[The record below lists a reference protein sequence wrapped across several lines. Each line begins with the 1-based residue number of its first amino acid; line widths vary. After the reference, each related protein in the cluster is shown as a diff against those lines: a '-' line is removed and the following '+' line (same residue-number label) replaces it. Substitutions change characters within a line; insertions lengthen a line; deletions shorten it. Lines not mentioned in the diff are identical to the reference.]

1 MELSLPAAAAQ
12 PAGAPALRDT
22 APPTPASEDA
32 AGRDPLGPGRR
43 TLALRLAQRG
53 RLRELRAERL
63 ARLRS
68 GSAPAPGSQAIPQ
81 PPLPEA
87 APSRAA
93 AVPQPATARSVAAQ
107 PVLPQV
113 APAARPAPAVEAPR
127 TPVPLTPRKA
137 AEEDAVAALEEFL
150 RALTGG
156 LGEAA
161 PAADWGLPAMAAA
174 AAGPAAVLP
183 FQRRDPEPAPGSLSE
198 AAVAVDPPPAPEA
211 TPAPMPGAATAQET
225 APEAPETPPATA
237 VETAVATLP
246 EVVSDPMPETAPA
259 IAPTPDIGLAQVEP
273 SPVDPTPA
281 AGLAQL
287 PGAGPGL
294 LWALDR
300 AGITDIA
307 DLAGLAPEDLVER
320 LGPIGRLI
328 PAARWIEAARS
339 PGLPVG

>member
-1 MELSLPAAAAQ
+1 MELSLPATAAD
-12 PAGAPALRDT
+12 PAGAPAFRDT
-22 APPTPASEDA
+22 DPYGTAPGTLPSGDA
-32 AGRDPLGPGRR
+32 APRDPLGPGRR

-63 ARLRS
+63 ARLRPD
-68 GSAPAPGSQAIPQ
+68 SAA
-81 PPLPEA
+81 LP
-87 APSRAA
+87 PSRAT
-93 AVPQPATARSVAAQ
+93 AVPQPAVPQPAAAQ
-107 PVLPQV
+107 PAMPQADPV
-113 APAARPAPAVEAPR
+113 AAPAPTPGTPSGPAVAAIR

-161 PAADWGLPAMAAA
+161 PADWGLPAPAAP
-174 AAGPAAVLP
+174 GPAAVLP
-183 FQRRDPEPAPGSLSE
+183 FQRRDPEAAPENLPETAAAADPA
-198 AAVAVDPPPAPEA
+198 PAPEA
-211 TPAPMPGAATAQET
+211 LPAEMTGTAAAQE
-225 APEAPETPPATA
+225 AVPETEIGTTVATA
-237 VETAVATLP
+237 VEAVPGIA
-246 EVVSDPMPETAPA
+246 PETAPA
-259 IAPTPDIGLAQVEP
+259 VAMPQDSALAETEAVPAPAAAPALA
-273 SPVDPTPA
+273 DPLPA

-307 DLAGLAPEDLVER
+307 DLAGLAPEALAER

-328 PAARWIEAARS
+328 PAARWIEAART
-339 PGLPVG
+339 PGLSAG